1 MKSVLILSLIIWG
14 LAACKKDVDEL
25 PPVTQTG
32 ANTFGARVNGQLWVP
47 QGFGVAQ
54 TASILE
60 ARFADGGS
68 SVVINAR
75 NFGSSPTETEF
86 EIYLKDITASGT
98 FLLNQFTDNY
108 PNQSAS
114 YGYYIERRFTP
125 LDEWITNTQFNGRID
140 VTRFDV
146 TNKIISGTFE
156 FRAAK
161 TANASQ
167 FITVTEGRF
176 DVKIQ

>member
-1 MKSVLILSLIIWG
+1 MLLSFEG
-14 LAACKKDVDEL
+14 CKKDVDEL
-25 PPVTQTG
+25 PPASQDGT
-32 ANTFGARVNGQLWVP
+32 NTFGAKLNGQLWVP
-47 QGFGVAQ
+47 QGFGVAP

-86 EIYLKDITASGT
+86 EIYLKNISGT
-98 FLLNQFTDNY
+98 GSFLLNQTTDNY
-108 PNQSAS
+108 PGQSAS

-125 LDEWITNTQFNGRID
+125 KDEWITGTSYGGSVQ
-140 VTRFDV
+140 VTKFDV
-146 TNKIISGTFE
+146 ANKIISGTFE
-156 FRAAK
+156 FKAAN

-167 FITVTEGRF
+167 FITVTDGRF